1 MSFQRVIFFIAA
13 NVQISIVNGIICLER
28 PVAPSND
35 GCRGVNA
42 KVVRVFEKEWLQDFV
57 IIDRNGSKI
66 HGFEFINMGIQE
78 GIFRKPE
85 RRYKLSE
92 PGSAMSPIQRSP
104 SA

>member
-1 MSFQRVIFFIAA
+1 MSFQWVIFFIAA

-35 GCRGVNA
+35 GCRRVYTEA
-42 KVVRVFEKEWLQDFV
+42 VRVFGKERFQDFV
-57 IIDRNGSKI
+57 IINRNRFKI

-78 GIFRKPE
+78 GIFRNPD

-92 PGSAMSPIQRSP
+92 PGSAMRPIQRSP